1 MRFQINDEQNWASS
15 GDGELREIMQTRM
28 LGALIG
34 GEYRCSDG
42 KLSNWC
48 VTDEL
53 HMMEASGLLDPL
65 NKIHLLSLHLVLFQR
80 INQSMELLLS

>member
-42 KLSNWC
+42 KLSN
-48 VTDEL
+48 
-53 HMMEASGLLDPL
+53 
-65 NKIHLLSLHLVLFQR
+65 
-80 INQSMELLLS
+80 